1 MTESFAELF
10 EQSLANQRIRPGMIL
25 TGLVVDVTPDVVVV
39 NVGLKSEAVIPVE
52 QFKNE
57 RGEIEVKT
65 GDQVE
70 VALDSVEDGTGETR
84 LSREK
89 AKRARTWTRLEE
101 AFNKSEIVTGV
112 ITGRVKGGFTVEIEN
127 VRAFLPG
134 SLVDVRPVRDTSY
147 LEGKPLEFKVIK
159 LDQKRNNVVV
169 SRRAV
174 VEQEFSAERS
184 ALLENLQE
192 GSVVHG
198 AVKNLTD
205 YGAFVDLGGIDGL
218 LHITDMAWKR
228 VKHPSEVVKVG
239 DEIDVRILKF
249 DRERSRVSLGLKQL
263 GADPWENIA
272 RRYPP
277 HTRVFGKVT
286 NIADYGAFVEIED
299 GVEGLVHV
307 SEMDWTNK
315 NVNPAKV
322 VHTGQEVE
330 VMVLDVDEDRR
341 RISLGLKQCK
351 ANPWKEFA
359 ENYNRGDKV
368 AGQIKS
374 ITDFGI
380 FIGLHRQHRRP
391 GAPVRHLL
399 GSARGRGGAQLPE
412 GPAGR
417 GHGAHHRSGARAHQP
432 RHPAARQGPLL
443 ELHRGKPQGH
453 DRQGRGQG
461 RGCPRRD
468 HRPRQ
473 RCRGSVARLGAGPRP
488 HRGCAQRA
496 QGRRRGRGEVHR
508 CRPQVARHHPLD
520 QGEGGARGGGG
531 GAELSLLRGGD
542 HGHEPGRPA
551 EGAHRGSQ
559 LTSTPHAIRAR
570 AGPSNMTNMTKSELI
585 EIITAKQKH
594 LPAKDVELAL
604 KQILEIMSDSLSS
617 GDRIEIRGFGSFCL
631 HFRPPRQ
638 GRNPKTGEAVAL
650 SGKYVPHFKPGKDLR
665 ERVNDGADNPIRD

>member
-1 MTESFAELF
+1 MSRLRDDGTTQRRVQREHMTESFAQLF

-25 TGLVVDVTPDVVVV
+25 TGLVVDVSDDVVIV
-39 NVGLKSEAVIPVE
+39 NVGLKSEAVIPID

-57 RGEIEVKT
+57 RGEVEVKA
-65 GDQVE
+65 GDEVE

-89 AKRARTWTRLEE
+89 AKRARTWTRLEK
-101 AFNKSEIVTGV
+101 AFTDAAIVTGV

-184 ALLENLQE
+184 ALMENLQE
-192 GSVVHG
+192 GAVVKG
-198 AVKNLTD
+198 TVKNLTD

-277 HTRVFGKVT
+277 NTRVFGKVT

-330 VMVLDVDEDRR
+330 VMVLDVDEERR

-359 ENYNRGDKV
+359 ENFNRGDKV

-380 FIGLHRQHRRP
+380 FIGLAGNIDGLVHLSDISWDVP
-391 GAPVRHLL
+391 GEEAVRNYQKGQQVEAMVLSIDPERERISL
-399 GSARGRGGAQLPE
+399 GVKQLAKDPFSGWIAENPKGSIVNGTVKDVDARGATIDLGNGIEGQL
-412 GPAGR
+412 
-417 GHGAHHRSGARAHQP
+417 RA
-432 RHPAARQGPLL
+432 
-443 ELHRGKPQGH
+443 
-453 DRQGRGQG
+453 
-461 RGCPRRD
+461 
-468 HRPRQ
+468 
-473 RCRGSVARLGAGPRP
+473 
-488 HRGCAQRA
+488 
-496 QGRRRGRGEVHR
+496 
-508 CRPQVARHHPLD
+508 
-520 QGEGGARGGGG
+520 
-531 GAELSLLRGGD
+531 
-542 HGHEPGRPA
+542 
-551 EGAHRGSQ
+551 
-559 LTSTPHAIRAR
+559 
-570 AGPSNMTNMTKSELI
+570 SELTRDRV
-585 EIITAKQKH
+585 EDARMLLKVGDPVEAKFTGVDRKTRT
-594 LPAKDVELAL
+594 
-604 KQILEIMSDSLSS
+604 ISLS
-617 GDRIEIRGFGSFCL
+617 IKAKEI
-631 HFRPPRQ
+631 HDEA
-638 GRNPKTGEAVAL
+638 EAVQNYRSEQSP
-650 SGKYVPHFKPGKDLR
+650 SGTSLGDLLKEQIGSG
-665 ERVNDGADNPIRD
+665 ERD

>member
-1 MTESFAELF
+1 MGRASEGMTESFAQLF

-39 NVGLKSEAVIPVE
+39 NVGLKSEAVIPLE

-57 RGEIEVKT
+57 RGEVEVAA

-89 AKRARTWTRLEE
+89 AKRARTWTRLED

-112 ITGRVKGGFTVEIEN
+112 ITGRVKGGFTVEIDN

-134 SLVDVRPVRDTSY
+134 SLVDVRPVRDTAY

-192 GSVVHG
+192 GSVVRG

-239 DEIDVRILKF
+239 DEIEVRILKF

-272 RRYPP
+272 RRYPA

-341 RISLGLKQCK
+341 RISLGLKQCQ

-359 ENYNRGDKV
+359 ENFNRGDHV
-368 AGQIKS
+368 SGLIKS

-380 FIGLHRQHRRP
+380 FIGLSGNIDGLVHLSDISWDLP
-391 GAPVRHLL
+391 GEEAVRSFQKGQQVEAMVLSIDPERERISL
-399 GSARGRGGAQLPE
+399 GIKQLAKDPFSSYIAENPKGTIVKGVVREVDARGAIIDLGNGVEGQL
-412 GPAGR
+412 
-417 GHGAHHRSGARAHQP
+417 RA
-432 RHPAARQGPLL
+432 
-443 ELHRGKPQGH
+443 
-453 DRQGRGQG
+453 
-461 RGCPRRD
+461 
-468 HRPRQ
+468 
-473 RCRGSVARLGAGPRP
+473 
-488 HRGCAQRA
+488 
-496 QGRRRGRGEVHR
+496 
-508 CRPQVARHHPLD
+508 
-520 QGEGGARGGGG
+520 
-531 GAELSLLRGGD
+531 
-542 HGHEPGRPA
+542 
-551 EGAHRGSQ
+551 
-559 LTSTPHAIRAR
+559 
-570 AGPSNMTNMTKSELI
+570 SEL
-585 EIITAKQKH
+585 
-594 LPAKDVELAL
+594 
-604 KQILEIMSDSLSS
+604 
-617 GDRIEIRGFGSFCL
+617 GRDRIEDARTVLKVGDEVEAKF
-631 HFRPPRQ
+631 
-638 GRNPKTGEAVAL
+638 TGVDRKSRTISLSIKAKEAHEEAEAVQSYRSSESASTGTSL
-650 SGKYVPHFKPGKDLR
+650 GDLLKEHIGDR
-665 ERVNDGADNPIRD
+665 G

>member
-10 EQSLANQRIRPGMIL
+10 ESSLANQRIRPGMIL
-25 TGLVVDVTPDVVVV
+25 TGLIVDVTDDVVIV
-39 NVGLKSEAVIPVE
+39 NVGLKSEAVIPLE

-57 RGEIEVKT
+57 RGEVEVKP
-65 GDQVE
+65 GDEVE

-89 AKRARTWTRLEE
+89 AKRARTWTRLET
-101 AFNKSEIVTGV
+101 AFNDSQIVVGI
-112 ITGRVKGGFTVEIEN
+112 ITGRVKGGFTVEIDN

-147 LEGKPLEFKVIK
+147 LENKPLEFKVIK

-184 ALLENLQE
+184 ALMDNLQE
-192 GSVVHG
+192 GAVVRG
-198 AVKNLTD
+198 SVKNLTD

-263 GADPWENIA
+263 GADPWENIS

-330 VMVLDVDEDRR
+330 VMVLDVDEERR

-368 AGQIKS
+368 SGQIKS

-380 FIGLHRQHRRP
+380 FIGLQGNIDGLVHLSDISWDLP
-391 GAPVRHLL
+391 GEEAVRNYQKGQQLEAMVLSIDPERERISL
-399 GSARGRGGAQLPE
+399 GIKQLAKDPFSAYIAENPKGTVVKGVVKEVDARGAVIDLGNGIDGQL
-412 GPAGR
+412 
-417 GHGAHHRSGARAHQP
+417 RA
-432 RHPAARQGPLL
+432 
-443 ELHRGKPQGH
+443 
-453 DRQGRGQG
+453 
-461 RGCPRRD
+461 
-468 HRPRQ
+468 
-473 RCRGSVARLGAGPRP
+473 
-488 HRGCAQRA
+488 
-496 QGRRRGRGEVHR
+496 
-508 CRPQVARHHPLD
+508 
-520 QGEGGARGGGG
+520 
-531 GAELSLLRGGD
+531 
-542 HGHEPGRPA
+542 
-551 EGAHRGSQ
+551 
-559 LTSTPHAIRAR
+559 
-570 AGPSNMTNMTKSELI
+570 SELGRDRVEDARTVLKVGEEI
-585 EIITAKQKH
+585 EAKFTGVDRKSRT
-594 LPAKDVELAL
+594 
-604 KQILEIMSDSLSS
+604 ISLSVKAK
-617 GDRIEIRGFGSFCL
+617 EM
-631 HFRPPRQ
+631 HEEQ
-638 GRNPKTGEAVAL
+638 EAVQSYRSESSSS
-650 SGKYVPHFKPGKDLR
+650 SGTSLGDLLK
-665 ERVNDGADNPIRD
+665 EQIGSDRD

>member
-1 MTESFAELF
+1 MTESFAQLF

-25 TGLVVDVTPDVVVV
+25 TGLVVDVTPDVVIV
-39 NVGLKSEAVIPVE
+39 NVGLKSEAVIPLE

-57 RGEIEVKT
+57 RGEVEVKP

-184 ALLENLQE
+184 ALMENLQE
-192 GSVVHG
+192 GAVVRG
-198 AVKNLTD
+198 TVKNLTD

-239 DEIDVRILKF
+239 DEVEVRILKF

-263 GADPWENIA
+263 GADPWQNIA

-277 HTRVFGKVT
+277 NTRVFGKVT

-330 VMVLDVDEDRR
+330 VMVLDVDEERR
-341 RISLGLKQCK
+341 RISLGLKQCQ

-380 FIGLHRQHRRP
+380 FIGLP
-391 GAPVRHLL
+391 GNIDGLVHLSDISWDQPGEEAVRNYQKGQQIEAMVLSIDPERERISL
-399 GSARGRGGAQLPE
+399 GVKQL
-412 GPAGR
+412 
-417 GHGAHHRSGARAHQP
+417 
-432 RHPAARQGPLL
+432 
-443 ELHRGKPQGH
+443 
-453 DRQGRGQG
+453 
-461 RGCPRRD
+461 
-468 HRPRQ
+468 
-473 RCRGSVARLGAGPRP
+473 
-488 HRGCAQRA
+488 
-496 QGRRRGRGEVHR
+496 
-508 CRPQVARHHPLD
+508 
-520 QGEGGARGGGG
+520 
-531 GAELSLLRGGD
+531 
-542 HGHEPGRPA
+542 
-551 EGAHRGSQ
+551 
-559 LTSTPHAIRAR
+559 
-570 AGPSNMTNMTKSELI
+570 
-585 EIITAKQKH
+585 
-594 LPAKDVELAL
+594 AKDPF
-604 KQILEIMSDSLSS
+604 SS
-617 GDRIEIRGFGSFCL
+617 YI
-631 HFRPPRQ
+631 
-638 GRNPKTGEAVAL
+638 
-650 SGKYVPHFKPGKDLR
+650 
-665 ERVNDGADNPIRD
+665 ADNPKGTIVKGVVKDVDARGAVIDLGNGVEGQLRASELGRDRVEDARTVLKVGDEVEAKFTGVDKKSRTISLSIKAKEAHEEAEAVQSYRSEQAPSGGTSLGDLLKEQIGSGER